1 MKENF
6 GVAFNSMLRHEGGF
20 VNHPKDPGGMTNL
33 GVTKKVW
40 DEWTGGNADETEM
53 RSLTPEKVAPLYK
66 KRYWDAVKGNDLPS
80 GLDVCVF
87 DCAVNSGVHRAV
99 RILQRILGVKED
111 GVIGPVTIAATTAIP
126 VDDLIERYTKERQDF
141 LESLPTFSTFGK
153 GWTTRVAEVETQS
166 KAMV

>member
-33 GVTKKVW
+33 GVTKRVW
-40 DEWTGGNADETEM
+40 DEWTGGNADEIEM

-87 DCAVNSGVHRAV
+87 DCAVNSGVSRAV
-99 RILQRILGVKED
+99 RILQRILGVKDD
-111 GVIGPVTIAATTAIP
+111 GIIGPVTIAATTAIP

-153 GWTTRVAEVETQS
+153 GWTTRVAEVENQS

>member
-6 GVAFNSMLRHEGGF
+6 GVAFNSMIKHEGGF
-20 VNHPKDPGGMTNL
+20 VNHSKDPGGMTNL

-40 DEWTGGNADETEM
+40 DEWTGGNADENEM
-53 RSLTPEKVAPLYK
+53 RSLTPDKVAPLYK

-80 GLDVCVF
+80 GLDMCVF
-87 DCAVNSGVHRAV
+87 DCAVNSGVSRAV

-111 GVIGPVTIAATTAIP
+111 GVIGPVTVAATTSIP
-126 VDDLIERYTKERQDF
+126 VDDLIEKYTEERQKF

-153 GWTTRVAEVETQS
+153 GWTTRVAKVEMES
-166 KAMV
+166 KAIV